1 MKRQFKRSDRVA
13 GEMLR
18 ELSRLVQMEVK
29 DPRMPKLVTITRV
42 EVTSDLSHAK
52 VFYSVLDGDVN
63 DTQKVLTKSAS
74 FLRSAIAQA
83 MKLRIVPQLHFK
95 FDEDLEQVWQVQ
107 AILANER
114 NRDKPPEPEE

>member
-1 MKRQFKRSDRVA
+1 MKRFKRSDRVA

-18 ELSRLVQMEVK
+18 ELSRLIQMDIK

-52 VFYSVLDGDVN
+52 VFYSVFDGSVKDA
-63 DTQKVLTKSAS
+63 QLVLTKSAS
-74 FLRSAIAQA
+74 FLRAAIARA
-83 MKLRIVPQLHFK
+83 MKLRIMPELHFK

-107 AILANER
+107 EILAKER
-114 NRDKPPEPEE
+114 NNQKPKESEE